1 MMLLSSLTNRIFLAC
16 TLLAVTTT
24 GAALYV
30 VGARATSE
38 AEAELAR
45 GLEDAS
51 AVVEQQRRSL
61 STQYLL
67 FARLIADLPKFKGVV
82 ETQHA
87 PTVRPIAEDY
97 RKQIGADLFVV
108 TDRDGAILAG
118 PEGVQPPPVQSAS
131 IRDALG
137 GREVVEFRPSPQGVL
152 EVFTVPVAIGLEFPD
167 ILGTLSVGLLLDSR
181 VASQVKRATR
191 SEVAFALDGRVLSA
205 TLPRETWP
213 ALAPLL
219 AAEGI
224 SDVTLDD
231 DEFVTLARPLAPE
244 SAASPHDGVPG
255 TVPVALVLQSR
266 TERLRLL
273 RTVNTAL
280 VGATLAAVLL
290 AIGLSYA
297 VARTITRPLG
307 AITDHMRGIAATGD
321 LTRTIALPGSRAW
334 QDEDARLLAT
344 TFNALTES
352 VSRFQ
357 REEAQKA
364 RLLSLGRLSTV
375 IAHEIRNPL
384 MIIKAALRGLR
395 AEAAPEDIRE
405 AARDIDGEV
414 DRMNRTVNDV
424 LDFARPLTLAEE
436 PVDLGWLCRD
446 ATAAAEADRSGPPV
460 IADVPDTPVVTVTDP
475 ERLRTALVNIL
486 VNARQAV
493 QTREAGEEAPVA
505 GTQPDVI
512 LRLER
517 RPGGRVGLR
526 VSDRGTGIRQED
538 LPQVFEPYFTTRR
551 TGTGLGLPIA
561 RNIIEALGGTLSVH
575 TGPAGTTIDIELP
588 DRPAQLPEQPPASR
602 SSLVPSP

>member
-16 TLLAVTTT
+16 ALLAVTTT

-30 VGARATSE
+30 VGTRATSE

-118 PEGVQPPPVQSAS
+118 PAGGRPSPVQAES
-131 IRDALG
+131 IREALG
-137 GREVVEFRPSPQGVL
+137 GREVVEFLPSPQGVL

-167 ILGTLSVGLLLDSR
+167 ILGTLSVGLLLDNR
-181 VASQVKRATR
+181 VASQLKRATR

-213 ALAPLL
+213 ALEPLL
-219 AAEGI
+219 ATRGI
-224 SDVTLDD
+224 RDITLDD

-244 SAASPHDGVPG
+244 SAASPHGGVPG

-307 AITDHMRGIAATGD
+307 AITDHMREIAATGD

-384 MIIKAALRGLR
+384 MIIKAALRGLGP
-395 AEAAPEDIRE
+395 EADPEDIRE

-436 PVDLGWLCRD
+436 PVDLGRLCRD
-446 ATAAAEADRSGPPV
+446 ATTAAAAGAGPSVIAEVPDDPV
-460 IADVPDTPVVTVTDP
+460 ITVTDP

-493 QTREAGEEAPVA
+493 QARDAAEEAPAA
-505 GTQPDVI
+505 GTGPDVS

-538 LPQVFEPYFTTRR
+538 LSQVFEPYFTTRR

-575 TGPAGTTIDIELP
+575 TGPDGTTIDIELP
-588 DRPAQLPEQPPASR
+588 DRGSASSLTPSPAS
-602 SSLVPSP
+602 LVHSP